1 MVCLNNNI
9 PMDYSKMKKVI
20 LLELDNIIKN
30 ELYYIDEIN
39 ENKKDR
45 IKDNIIKEMKNQ
57 FNSDLFIKRMMN
69 DNHCIFKHKTGK
81 NDGKICCK
89 RITKNGDK
97 SNYVCT
103 THNKDHIPKK
113 KIKINDN
120 DGNIKNDKSIELII
134 NNKIDN
140 KTNISIKNSIE
151 NIDIENTTRNT
162 KNMVHE
168 ISTDIK
174 NTKINSFKTSFNLYN
189 NIICKY
195 KNNSICYNIIKYG
208 HCDFKHMDNKIH
220 ITKFL
225 YNNYNDQ
232 IESY

>member
-9 PMDYSKMKKVI
+9 PMDYSKMKNVI

-39 ENKKDR
+39 ETKKDR

-89 RITKNGDK
+89 KITKNGDK
-97 SNYVCT
+97 RNYVCT
-103 THNKDHIPKK
+103 SHNKNHIPKK
-113 KIKINDN
+113 KIKP
-120 DGNIKNDKSIELII
+120 NDKYKGINIE
-134 NNKIDN
+134 K
-140 KTNISIKNSIE
+140 SIKLIDKEIKIKPNIEIINSIE
-151 NIDIENTTRNT
+151 KSGQENVNVKNIIYR
-162 KNMVHE
+162 K
-168 ISTDIK
+168 
-174 NTKINSFKTSFNLYN
+174 NSFKSIFNLNN

-195 KNNSICYNIIKYG
+195 KNNDICYNIKTYG
-208 HCDFKHMDNKIH
+208 FCNFKHIDNKIP
-220 ITKFL
+220 INNFI
-225 YNNYNDQ
+225 YNISNSQ

>member
-39 ENKKDR
+39 DNKKDR
-45 IKDNIIKEMKNQ
+45 IKDNIIKEMKNK

-89 RITKNGDK
+89 KITKNGDK
-97 SNYVCT
+97 RNYVCT
-103 THNKDHIPKK
+103 SHNKNHIPKK
-113 KIKINDN
+113 KIKLNDKYKDINIEKS
-120 DGNIKNDKSIELII
+120 IKSIDKEIQIKPSISIKKSIENCGHEKVNDKNII
-134 NNKIDN
+134 YRKYR
-140 KTNISIKNSIE
+140 KFIKNS
-151 NIDIENTTRNT
+151 
-162 KNMVHE
+162 
-168 ISTDIK
+168 
-174 NTKINSFKTSFNLYN
+174 FKSILNLNN

-195 KNNSICYNIIKYG
+195 KNDDLCYNIKTYG
-208 HCDFKHMDNKIH
+208 ICNFKHMDNKIP
-220 ITKFL
+220 INNFI
-225 YNNYNDQ
+225 YNISD
-232 IESY
+232 